1 MEQQFAGWRKKFFV
15 IWTGQGISTL
25 TSSIVQMAIIWYIT
39 GKTKSA
45 AVLSFATLAG
55 FLPQAV
61 LGMFIGVLIDQH
73 DRKKIMICS
82 DLVMSSACVALAVS
96 GIWGDIPIW
105 LIFIVLFVR
114 SIGNAFYAP
123 SLQAIMPSILP
134 KDQLTKYAG
143 YSQSFESASMIA
155 SPAIA
160 AVLYSMFPLKAI
172 LMLDVLGAFFAVGTL
187 AAAAADTTAA
197 AADSSAA
204 ADAATE
210 AAKAATGEGKKVGVA
225 MPTQSSERW
234 INDGANM
241 KKQLEALGYEVDLQ
255 YAEDD
260 VQMQVSQ
267 IENMIA
273 SGVNCLV
280 IASIDSSALVNVEEQ
295 AKNAGIPIIAY
306 DRLLMDTDAV
316 SYYATFDNKGVGT
329 AIGNYIKEAKDLDAA
344 KAAGESYTIEFFM
357 GSPDDNNALFLY
369 NGLMEVLQPYL
380 DDGTLVCKSG
390 RTSFEDTCIL
400 RWSQET
406 AQQNCEN
413 YLTGFYADEKLDICA
428 SAFDGFAYGCKAALE
443 GAGYKVGEDWPLITG
458 QDAELMA
465 VKNIIS
471 GYQTA
476 TIYKDTRLLAE
487 KCVTMVQ
494 AVLEGA
500 EPEINDTEQYNNGKV
515 VVPAYLCTPVAVDKD
530 NYKEIIVDGGYYTE
544 EQLAQ

>member
-1 MEQQFAGWRKKFFV
+1 MKK
-15 IWTGQGISTL
+15 
-25 TSSIVQMAIIWYIT
+25 
-39 GKTKSA
+39 K
-45 AVLSFATLAG
+45 
-55 FLPQAV
+55 V
-61 LGMFIGVLIDQH
+61 LGTLL
-73 DRKKIMICS
+73 S
-82 DLVMSSACVALAVS
+82 VAMV
-96 GIWGDIPIW
+96 
-105 LIFIVLFVR
+105 
-114 SIGNAFYAP
+114 
-123 SLQAIMPSILP
+123 
-134 KDQLTKYAG
+134 
-143 YSQSFESASMIA
+143 ASM
-155 SPAIA
+155 
-160 AVLYSMFPLKAI
+160 L
-172 LMLDVLGAFFAVGTL
+172 VGCGGGSTE
-187 AAAAADTTAA
+187 TAA
-197 AADSSAA
+197 PAAP
-204 ADAATE
+204 AATE
-210 AAKAATGEGKKVGVA
+210 EAPAAEADAPAAATEEVAATTSGGGKVGVA

-241 KKQLEALGYEVDLQ
+241 KAQLESLGYEVDLQ

-280 IASIDSSALVNVEEQ
+280 IASIDSSALVNVEAQ
-295 AKNAGIPIIAY
+295 AKDAGIPIIAY

-329 AIGNYIKEAKDLDAA
+329 AIGKYIEENANLDPANPQ
-344 KAAGESYTIEFFM
+344 TIEFFM

-380 DDGTLVCKSG
+380 DNGALVCKSG

-413 YLTGFYADEKLDICA
+413 YLTGFYADEDLDICA
-428 SAFDGFAYGCKAALE
+428 TAFDGFAYGCKAALE
-443 GAGYKVGEDWPLITG
+443 GAGYTDANWPMITG

-465 VKNIIS
+465 TKNIIS
-471 GYQTA
+471 GKQTMS
-476 TIYKDTRLLAE
+476 IYKDTRLLAE

-500 EPEINDTEQYNNGKV
+500 EPEINDTEQYNNGKI
-515 VVPAYLCTPVAVDKD
+515 VVPSYLCTPVAVDQS

-544 EQLAQ
+544 EQLAE